1 MERRRQR
8 PLPDSSGFATGGGA
22 PLIRLYFR
30 GIQSPRCDPSSQDPD
45 TCETI
50 NVCSA
55 VFRKFVPP
63 ADSGTR
69 GPGNCRS
76 RRPRK
81 IVAATRREHAEVP
94 AAGLSR
100 KIPGNGVGNFRHVIW
115 PFVPGNWRAP
125 LMDGRVTAVSFA
137 RPDVIAR

>member
-1 MERRRQR
+1 MKLYIQSIIYYNLTIIYYTILYPDYQNILKNPSFRNPHHSAKNNPIQNSLPSSKHHPPQQ
-8 PLPDSSGFATGGGA
+8 PLPDSSGFASRGGA

-63 ADSGTR
+63 ADSDTHGTR
-69 GPGNCRS
+69 
-76 RRPRK
+76 
-81 IVAATRREHAEVP
+81 
-94 AAGLSR
+94 
-100 KIPGNGVGNFRHVIW
+100 
-115 PFVPGNWRAP
+115 
-125 LMDGRVTAVSFA
+125 
-137 RPDVIAR
+137 